1 MLAKLIDN
9 QGQTYIINTTHI
21 HSISVKNSGSD
32 KLVMVFWDNETKTAY
47 YVKPTEYNAFINTII
62 KEDK

>member
-9 QGQTYIINTTHI
+9 QGQTHI

-32 KLVMVFWDNETKTAY
+32 KLVMVFWDNY
-47 YVKPTEYNAFINTII
+47 YVKPVEYNTIL

>member
-9 QGQTYIINTTHI
+9 QGQTHIINTTHI
-21 HSISVKNSGSD
+21 YSICVKNSGSD
-32 KLVMVFWDNETKTAY
+32 KLMTILWDNKIKTAY
-47 YVKPTEYNAFINTII
+47 YVKPTEYNAFINSIF

>member
-9 QGQTYIINTTHI
+9 QGQTHIINTTHI

-32 KLVMVFWDNETKTAY
+32 KLVMIFWDNEAKTAY
-47 YVKPTEYNAFINTII
+47 CVRPTEYSTFIDTIF

>member
-9 QGQTYIINTTHI
+9 QGQTHIINTAHI
-21 HSISVKNSGSD
+21 YSIAVKNSGSD
-32 KLVMVFWDNETKTAY
+32 KLMSILWDNKIKTAY
-47 YVKPTEYNAFINTII
+47 YVRPTEYSTFINSIF

>member
-9 QGQTYIINTTHI
+9 QGQTHIINTTHI

-32 KLVMVFWDNETKTAY
+32 KLVMVFWDSETMSAY
-47 YVKPTEYNAFINTII
+47 YIKPTEYSTFINSIF
-62 KEDK
+62 KENK

>member
-9 QGQTYIINTTHI
+9 QGQTHIINMTHI
-21 HSISVKNSGSD
+21 HSIFVKNSGSD

-47 YVKPTEYNAFINTII
+47 YVKPTEYNIFINTIL
-62 KEDK
+62 KENK

>member
-9 QGQTYIINTTHI
+9 QGQTHIINTTHI

-32 KLVMVFWDNETKTAY
+32 KLVMVFCFYETKTAY
-47 YVKPTEYNAFINTII
+47 YVKSTEYSTFINSIL

>member
-9 QGQTYIINTTHI
+9 QGQTHIINTTHI

-32 KLVMVFWDNETKTAY
+32 KLVMIFWDNEAKTAY
-47 YVKPTEYNAFINTII
+47 YVRSTEYSTFINSIF

>member
-9 QGQTYIINTTHI
+9 QGQTHIINTTHI

-32 KLVMVFWDNETKTAY
+32 KLMIVFWDNETKTAY
-47 YVKPTEYNAFINTII
+47 YVKTTEYNTFINSIL

>member
-9 QGQTYIINTTHI
+9 QGQTHILNTTHI

-32 KLVMVFWDNETKTAY
+32 KLVMVFWDSEAKTAY
-47 YVKPTEYNAFINTII
+47 CVRPTEYSTFINSIF

>member
-1 MLAKLIDN
+1 MLAKLFDN
-9 QGQTYIINTTHI
+9 QGQTHIINTTHI

-32 KLVMVFWDNETKTAY
+32 KLVMIFWDNEAKTAY
-47 YVKPTEYNAFINTII
+47 CVRPTEYSTFIDTIF

>member
-9 QGQTYIINTTHI
+9 QGQTHIINTTHI

-32 KLVMVFWDNETKTAY
+32 KLMMIFWDNETKTAY
-47 YVKPTEYNAFINTII
+47 CVRPTEYSTFINSIF

>member
-9 QGQTYIINTTHI
+9 QGQTHIINTTHI
-21 HSISVKNSGSD
+21 HSISVKNSGSN

-47 YVKPTEYNAFINTII
+47 YVKPTEYNAFINTIL

>member
-9 QGQTYIINTTHI
+9 QGQTHIINTTHI

-32 KLVMVFWDNETKTAY
+32 KLMMIFWDNEAKTTY
-47 YVKPTEYNAFINTII
+47 YVRPTEYSTFINSIL

>member
-9 QGQTYIINTTHI
+9 QGQTHIINTTHI

-47 YVKPTEYNAFINTII
+47 YVKPTGYNAFINTIL

>member
-9 QGQTYIINTTHI
+9 QGQTHIINTTHI

-47 YVKPTEYNAFINTII
+47 YVKPNEYNPFINTIL

>member
-9 QGQTYIINTTHI
+9 QGQTHIII

-32 KLVMVFWDNETKTAY
+32 KLVMIFWDNEAKTAY
-47 YVKPTEYNAFINTII
+47 YVRPTEYSTFINSIL

>member
-9 QGQTYIINTTHI
+9 QGQTHIINTTHI

-32 KLVMVFWDNETKTAY
+32 KLVMVFWDNKIKTAY
-47 YVKPTEYNAFINTII
+47 YVRPTEYSTFINSIF

>member
-9 QGQTYIINTTHI
+9 QGQTHIINTTHI
-21 HSISVKNSGSD
+21 HSISAKNSGSD

-47 YVKPTEYNAFINTII
+47 YVKPAEYSTFINSIF

>member
-9 QGQTYIINTTHI
+9 QGQTHIINTTHI

-32 KLVMVFWDNETKTAY
+32 KLVMAFWDNETKTAY
-47 YVKPTEYNAFINTII
+47 YVKPTEYNAFINTIL

>member
-9 QGQTYIINTTHI
+9 QGQTHIINTTHI
-21 HSISVKNSGSD
+21 HSISIKNSGSD
-32 KLVMVFWDNETKTAY
+32 KLVMVFWDNEIKTAY
-47 YVKPTEYNAFINTII
+47 YVKPVEYNTFINAIL

>member
-9 QGQTYIINTTHI
+9 QGQTHIINTTHI

-47 YVKPTEYNAFINTII
+47 YVKLTEYNTFINSIF
-62 KEDK
+62 KENK

>member
-9 QGQTYIINTTHI
+9 QGQTHIINTTHI

-32 KLVMVFWDNETKTAY
+32 KLMMVFWDNETKTAY
-47 YVKPTEYNAFINTII
+47 YVKPTEYNAFINTIL

>member
-9 QGQTYIINTTHI
+9 QGQTHILNTTHI

-47 YVKPTEYNAFINTII
+47 YVKPTEYNAFINTIL
-62 KEDK
+62 KEEK

>member
-9 QGQTYIINTTHI
+9 QGQTHIINTTHV

-32 KLVMVFWDNETKTAY
+32 KLVIIFWDNEAKTVY
-47 YVKPTEYNAFINTII
+47 YVRPTEYSTFINSIL
-62 KEDK
+62 KENK

>member
-9 QGQTYIINTTHI
+9 QGQTHILNTTHI

-32 KLVMVFWDNETKTAY
+32 KLVMVFGTMKQ
-47 YVKPTEYNAFINTII
+47 KPRIM
-62 KEDK
+62 

>member
-9 QGQTYIINTTHI
+9 QGQTHVINTTHI
-21 HSISVKNSGSD
+21 YSIAVKNSGSD
-32 KLVMVFWDNETKTAY
+32 KLVMIFWDNEAKTAY
-47 YVKPTEYNAFINTII
+47 YVRPTEYSTFIDTIF

>member
-1 MLAKLIDN
+1 MLAKLVDN
-9 QGQTYIINTTHI
+9 QGQTHVINTTHI

-47 YVKPTEYNAFINTII
+47 YVKPTEYNAFINTIL

>member
-9 QGQTYIINTTHI
+9 QGQTHI
-21 HSISVKNSGSD
+21 HSISIKNSGSD
-32 KLVMVFWDNETKTAY
+32 KLVIVFWDNETKTAY
-47 YVKPTEYNAFINTII
+47 YVKPVEYDIFINSIL

>member
-9 QGQTYIINTTHI
+9 QGQTHIINTTHI
-21 HSISVKNSGSD
+21 HSISIKNSGSD

-47 YVKPTEYNAFINTII
+47 YVKPIEYNTFINTIF